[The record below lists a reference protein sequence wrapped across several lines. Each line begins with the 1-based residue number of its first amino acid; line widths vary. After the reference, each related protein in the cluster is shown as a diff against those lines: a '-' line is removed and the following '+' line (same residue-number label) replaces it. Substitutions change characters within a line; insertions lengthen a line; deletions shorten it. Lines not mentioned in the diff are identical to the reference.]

1 VVNKVG
7 ELEGT
12 QRKGSCSRDTRETTQ
27 CRSRDSALSH
37 EGLFER
43 EGEGDKKPWRGGD
56 AEAFG
61 GPTNQTAD
69 DVIGGGDR
77 VFRPLRSNH
86 GKQAT
91 ATLEE
96 AEAHQ
101 TARGRRRAAQ
111 QLLEYTEL

>member
-1 VVNKVG
+1 MVG
-7 ELEGT
+7 ESESAEK
-12 QRKGSCSRDTRETTQ
+12 QRQRAEPRGGYSSEKGRGGKE
-27 CRSRDSALSH
+27 
-37 EGLFER
+37 
-43 EGEGDKKPWRGGD
+43 PWRGGD

-91 ATLEE
+91 ATPEE

-101 TARGRRRAAQ
+101 TARGRRRATQ
-111 QLLEYTEL
+111 QLFEHTEL